1 MAIYNGFSTINVN
14 KSDALVSTNSDS
26 FVSTI
31 PVSAPVTAKKFR
43 LTDNELVVRDLMNA
57 LSIKQGEK
65 PGKPEYGTT
74 IWSYV
79 FEPSNSD
86 TQQAIETEIRRVASL
101 DPRITMNNVTT
112 YLSDNEVLI
121 QLEMTFTP
129 FNEPVSM
136 AMSLGK
142 STGTVS
148 RM

>member
-1 MAIYNGFSTINVN
+1 
-14 KSDALVSTNSDS
+14 
-26 FVSTI
+26 
-31 PVSAPVTAKKFR
+31 
-43 LTDNELVVRDLMNA
+43 MNA